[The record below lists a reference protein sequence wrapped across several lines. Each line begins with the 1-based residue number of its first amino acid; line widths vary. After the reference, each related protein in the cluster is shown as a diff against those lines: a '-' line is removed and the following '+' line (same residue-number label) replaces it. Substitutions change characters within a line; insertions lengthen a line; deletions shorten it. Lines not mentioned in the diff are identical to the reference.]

1 MPARVTVSR
10 FVTVARRYRGV
21 IRHPVLPLVDLVIR
35 SLYHVKWVDSRGYVV
50 EALVIGNQPW
60 LRVHRGHEYV
70 AYYADVT
77 EMSEYVDLAD
87 LMVAD

>member
-1 MPARVTVSR
+1 M
-10 FVTVARRYRGV
+10 
-21 IRHPVLPLVDLVIR
+21 
-35 SLYHVKWVDSRGYVV
+35 KWVDSRGYVV